1 MQRMQTEIS
10 TILEGTDEDETSS
23 DSSAGSGSEGE
34 GKSIRTYC
42 NSSVYVVMF

>member
-1 MQRMQTEIS
+1 MQTKIS
-10 TILEGTDEDETSS
+10 TLLEDTDEDETSS

-34 GKSIRTYC
+34 GKNIRTYC

>member
-1 MQRMQTEIS
+1 MQTEIS
-10 TILEGTDEDETSS
+10 TLLEGTDKDETSS

-34 GKSIRTYC
+34 GKNIRTYC